1 MFLRIADNIIINMDK
16 VVLAERTVSVVK
28 ITCTNNDVVTV
39 VCTNVDEAK
48 QAMNKL
54 MEQTKTDQLVNA

>member
-1 MFLRIADNIIINMDK
+1 MDK